1 MDWDDFTD
9 KLGQTSDAIGRGMK
23 RFLGS
28 RNERVVRQLEP
39 LVKEI
44 NALEGWAQGLSAEQF
59 RAETE
64 AFKQALKAD
73 ETTLEE
79 ILPKAFALVREASV
93 RTLGMRHFDVQ
104 LVGGAILHEGAIA
117 EMMTGE
123 GKTLVATLPL
133 YLNALSGRSVYLV
146 TVNDYLARRDAAW
159 MAPIYEYL
167 GLTVGAIQSDM
178 GPQQRQPVYACD
190 IVYGTNN
197 EFGFDYLRDNMK
209 TRVEEQVQRHLQ
221 YAIVDEVDS
230 ILIDESRTPL
240 IISGPAEQDAGK
252 YNLADKVARQ
262 LTRDE
267 HYEVKEKERSA
278 SLLEAGIEEAQRIV
292 GVESFYEPPHQD
304 WPHYIENAL
313 RAHSLYEN
321 DKQYIVEEGEV
332 VIVDEHTG
340 RKMAGRRWSDGLH
353 QAVETKEG
361 LQVRKENQTLATI
374 TFQNYFRMY
383 DKLAGMTGTAITE
396 AGEFHKIYDMDVV
409 VVPTNLPLARDDGN
423 DVVYRTEKEKWKAI
437 VDELARVH
445 EKGQPVLVGTTSV
458 ETSEKLSGML
468 KRRGVKHEVLNA
480 KQHER
485 EANIV
490 ACAGEKGAITVA
502 TNMAGRGTDIKLG
515 GNFEYRLNQALEQEG
530 LELGDLEH
538 LPEID
543 KIREQLREQCE
554 KDEAVVLELGGLYVL
569 GTERHEARRIDNQL
583 RGRSGRQGNV
593 GESRF
598 LLSLQDDLM
607 RIFYRDWVTNAME
620 KLGMTEGQEIESG
633 MVTRAIARAQKKV
646 EERNFEIRKSL
657 LEYDGVMDEQRREIY
672 STRQDVLLNVELK
685 EMVTGMLEGALWRN
699 AHGAFLNDPEGLSGW
714 FERMFGFEA
723 DGDAVEGAID
733 PKGEVQPLMDA
744 LLARYG
750 EREQEFGEELMP
762 QIERYILLNAIDSRW
777 KDHLHAVDSLK
788 AGIGLRGYGQVD
800 PKTEFKREG
809 MALFDKLK
817 EVIEDEV
824 TSLIL
829 RIQVRQE
836 PPPPAGMGPG
846 TPGGPG
852 GVPPDAARA
861 RAAQL
866 AARRRAASSMVPA
879 SRAFDVMKRRQAIAA
894 AQQATATAEKPEE
907 PSSDQP
913 DKSPQQAEVEEAR
926 ADQAAYEGVGR
937 NDPCPCGSG
946 QKFKKCHGKAG

>member
-1 MDWDDFTD
+1 
-9 KLGQTSDAIGRGMK
+9 
-23 RFLGS
+23 LGS

-44 NALEGWAQGLSAEQF
+44 NALEGWAQGLSAEEC
-59 RAETE
+59 RAQTE
-64 AFKQALKAD
+64 EFKRAVQAG
-73 ETTLEE
+73 ETTLDEV
-79 ILPKAFALVREASV
+79 LPKAFALVREASV

-133 YLNALSGRSVYLV
+133 YLNALTGRSVYLV
-146 TVNDYLARRDAAW
+146 TVNDYLARRDGAW

-167 GLTVGAIQSDM
+167 GLTVGSIQSEM
-178 GPQQRQPVYACD
+178 GPQQRLPIYACD

-209 TRVEEQVQRHLQ
+209 TRVEDQVQRHLQ

-230 ILIDESRTPL
+230 ILIDEARTPL
-240 IISGPAEQDAGK
+240 IISGPAEQDTDK
-252 YNLADKVARQ
+252 YKLADQVARQ
-262 LTRDE
+262 LKAEE

-321 DKQYIVEEGEV
+321 DKQYIVDNGEV

-340 RKMAGRRWSDGLH
+340 RKMSGRRWSDGLH

-361 LQVRKENQTLATI
+361 LQVRQENQTLATI

-396 AGEFHKIYDMDVV
+396 AGEFHKIYEMDVV

-423 DVVYRTEKEKWKAI
+423 DVVYRTEKEKWQAI
-437 VDELARVH
+437 TDELDRVH

-458 ETSEKLSGML
+458 ETSEKLAGML
-468 KRRGVKHEVLNA
+468 KRRGIKHEVLNA

-538 LPEID
+538 LTEID
-543 KIREQLREQCE
+543 KIRDRLREQCE
-554 KDEAVVLELGGLYVL
+554 KDEAEVLALGGLYVL

-598 LLSLQDDLM
+598 FLSLQDDLM

-672 STRQDVLLNVELK
+672 STRQDVLENVELK
-685 EMVTGMLEGALWRN
+685 KMVTGMLEGAMWRN
-699 AHGAFLNDPEGLSGW
+699 SQNQYVNDPEGFSGW

-723 DGDAVEGAID
+723 PADAVEVAVD
-733 PKGEVQPLMDA
+733 PKGDVQGLMDV
-744 LLARYG
+744 LMTRYT
-750 EREQEFGEELMP
+750 EREKEFGEELMP
-762 QIERYILLNAIDSRW
+762 QVERYILLNAIDSRW

-809 MALFDKLK
+809 MKLFDSLK

-829 RIQVRQE
+829 RIQVRRE
-836 PPPPAGMGPG
+836 PPPPTGMGPG
-846 TPGGPG
+846 EAGGPGGPGAPGGPG
-852 GVPPDAARA
+852 GVSPEAARA
-861 RAAQL
+861 RAAQM
-866 AARRRAASSMVPA
+866 AARRRAQSSMVPA
-879 SRAFDVMKRRQAIAA
+879 SRAFDAMKRRQAIAA
-894 AQQATATAEKPEE
+894 AQQGTATAEKPEDE
-907 PSSDQP
+907 SSEQASSSSSAPSAGGKAEKQP
-913 DKSPQQAEVEEAR
+913 QAKESQEDA
-926 ADQAAYEGVGR
+926 AAYEGVGR
-937 NDPCPCGSG
+937 NDACPCGSG